1 MQIKTRQKQLHD
13 VLHIIATHPNAQSC
27 ISLILR
33 VAQQAANG
41 ASVSL
46 VSFADP
52 HLSAGNPLDFDLDIE
67 TVERLDAMAIDSASA
82 ALLCP
87 LRDGND
93 LFGALVLGTT
103 TLPSGAKRD
112 LLDALL
118 DALVIVL
125 QRERSHRA
133 ADRMKKVSDSL
144 INSVSDPLLMFD
156 DGWHLMFFNPAAG
169 LIFNTETG
177 KTLTQTL
184 ESPELVAFAQGRQ
197 GLSEWGSGEK
207 TFIPHVQPIGDDPI
221 IGWILVLRDITQF
234 KKLNHSQAEFIRIVS
249 HDIRSPLTSMRG
261 FAEMMG
267 MVGPLNDKQSQ
278 FSDKVQ
284 SGIAQITAL
293 VDNIQDAGRFDPET
307 GFYEMSRSQ
316 VDLRE
321 MVKRVVGNQLI
332 PQEKPDLTISVSVS
346 DDVPII
352 NADANMVERAVTNL
366 VDNAIKYTPNGGHI
380 DVMAYMNAGSV
391 VVSVRDNG
399 LGISKEN
406 QKQLFQRHVRLA
418 RPEHKRIKGTG
429 LGLFIVKSVAQRH
442 GGDAWVES
450 AENVG
455 STFSFS
461 IPLKG
466 ANRVIVDTTGD

>member
-1 MQIKTRQKQLHD
+1 MQIKTQQKQLHD
-13 VLHIIATHPNAQSC
+13 VLHMIATHPNAEPC
-27 ISLILR
+27 IALILQM
-33 VAQQAANG
+33 AQQAAHG
-41 ASVSL
+41 ASVSFI
-46 VSFADP
+46 SFVDP
-52 HLSAGNPLDFDLDIE
+52 LLSAGDSLDFDLDSDTLEQIDGMSVDSE
-67 TVERLDAMAIDSASA
+67 TAT
-82 ALLCP
+82 LLCP
-87 LRDGND
+87 VREEDEL
-93 LFGALVLGTT
+93 LGALVLGTT
-103 TLPSGAKRD
+103 AMPSGAKRD
-112 LLDALL
+112 LLAALIDALI
-118 DALVIVL
+118 IVL
-125 QRERSHRA
+125 QRERS
-133 ADRMKKVSDSL
+133 
-144 INSVSDPLLMFD
+144 
-156 DGWHLMFFNPAAG
+156 
-169 LIFNTETG
+169 
-177 KTLTQTL
+177 
-184 ESPELVAFAQGRQ
+184 
-197 GLSEWGSGEK
+197 
-207 TFIPHVQPIGDDPI
+207 
-221 IGWILVLRDITQF
+221 ITQY
-234 KKLNHSQAEFIRIVS
+234 KKLNRSQAEFIRIVS

-267 MVGPLNDKQSQ
+267 MVGPLNTKQAQ

-316 VDLRE
+316 VDLNE
-321 MVKRVVGNQLI
+321 MVKRVVSNQLI

-352 NADANMVERAVTNL
+352 NADANMVERAITNL

-380 DVMAYMNAGSV
+380 DALAITNAGSV
-391 VVSVRDNG
+391 IISVRDNG

-466 ANRVIVDTTGD
+466 ANLVVADTTGD